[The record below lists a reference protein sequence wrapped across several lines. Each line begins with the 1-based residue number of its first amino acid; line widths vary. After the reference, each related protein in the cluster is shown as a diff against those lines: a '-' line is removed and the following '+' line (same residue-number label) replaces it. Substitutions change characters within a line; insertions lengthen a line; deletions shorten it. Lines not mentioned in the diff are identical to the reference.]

1 MNRLLAH
8 LLVFVS
14 ALACFVGP
22 AGADAP
28 SVSEVAGAV
37 IERTVE
43 GSSAAAAAAAM
54 EVAVSA
60 AAFAAGAA
68 TSRLETGVASWYG
81 DRFHGRKTASGE
93 PFDMNALTAAHPKL
107 PFGSWVR
114 VRNLLNGRSVD
125 VRIND
130 RGPHIKRRIID
141 LSRGAARALG
151 VGGQGTPQVELILL
165 DSLR

>member
-8 LLVFVS
+8 LLF
-14 ALACFVGP
+14 FVG
-22 AGADAP
+22 ALSCIVGAARADAP
-28 SVSEVAGAV
+28 AV
-37 IERTVE
+37 DAADSAA
-43 GSSAAAAAAAM
+43 SSAR
-54 EVAVSA
+54 
-60 AAFAAGAA
+60 
-68 TSRLETGVASWYG
+68 SRLETGVASWYG

-93 PFDMNALTAAHPKL
+93 PFDMNALTAAHPYL

-130 RGPHIKRRIID
+130 RGPHIKQRIID
-141 LSRGAARALG
+141 LSRAAAQALG
-151 VGGQGTPQVELILL
+151 LGGQGTPQVELMLL